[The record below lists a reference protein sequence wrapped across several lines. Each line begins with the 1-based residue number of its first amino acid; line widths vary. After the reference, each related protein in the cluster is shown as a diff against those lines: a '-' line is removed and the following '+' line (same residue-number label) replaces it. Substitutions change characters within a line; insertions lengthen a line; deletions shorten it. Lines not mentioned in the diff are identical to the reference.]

1 MNLTKISE
9 NTKYK
14 IQNNNNNNN
23 NYIKKALF
31 ESLKN

>member
-14 IQNNNNNNN
+14 IQNNSNNN